1 MERRLLTAR
10 DVAGYLAVSE
20 ATVHRMAKR
29 GDLPAAIRVGN
40 SVRWDRATID
50 RWLDNMAATDAG
62 YVDPDVA
69 LAE

>member
-29 GDLPAAIRVGN
+29 GDLPAALKVGN
-40 SVRWDRATID
+40 SVRWDRAAID
-50 RWLDNMAATDAG
+50 RWLDGMAKEDAG
-62 YVDPDVA
+62 YADPDEA
-69 LAE
+69 FA